1 MKLFLSSMFF
11 FLCITSSFMAIGE
24 PLLNDEAC
32 DPAPDLSGF
41 DIVHGNVT
49 IDGGYNQYDSIYVF
63 GNVRINQYNVNRHT
77 IFYGSIYATGDVYIG
92 KKVTVTGFVYS
103 EGTITLHNTGN
114 IRIREGTCNEGEKI
128 PPPQIELPVDELI
141 GEVCNDIFRDAVQSH
156 DEGTLTIWG
165 SQARIIDS
173 TSSFD
178 FETLAGGTNA
188 NNCSAGICRVTG
200 TESEKLSD
208 FEIPRIVGKNITA
221 EPPSW
226 NGNVTHVTLGAA
238 NDDISNGRYEGTI
251 FGKLKVQQGS
261 IVFLEQVDYLN
272 NQYQIDEIE
281 IVNNASLY
289 LESGVYA
296 VRKLSS
302 ASGGYIQVANGAK
315 VYFFVEEAFN
325 GELNILS
332 NPSDFHFIVNKNL
345 TLNSDSEINAS
356 VYSDNIVLQ
365 GNTIINGRVASKDLL
380 IIGSSTVN
388 NQAVCPIPEET
399 NQFVITTQP
408 NALTCEP
415 HSVTLQVLKNDSSI
429 DTDFIGTVDLAVTDV
444 NNNGIGDWSMATDN
458 TRLDNKLA
466 NDGVATYTF
475 NGSENGEIG
484 LLLSVTAVSEVS
496 ISMSQGALAAV
507 PKNINFQSSMIKISQ
522 TCNNPIAGQCINTAN
537 REFPLTLTAYKAD
550 ESQACINYN
559 PDKIAF
565 WSEFNT
571 KKDVDVNTIAIGRTE
586 VDAVELPISFSA
598 GVATIDANY
607 PDAGRINIHLKDPD
621 IEDITGE
628 IITVVNP
635 LKLVVGS
642 AARNSRRVDRNR
654 EVAAGAWVRASI
666 PDYTNPLV
674 VDTFNVT
681 VKAIIDCT
689 VSSGVEKNCG
699 RRRGDNVKVT
709 APSFTNTINLAS
721 SLIFPSAGVLGNLYY
736 DNNNPDPGA
745 LPFEVEMINGR
756 FKYSDLAYDEVGTL
770 GLQALSS
777 NYLDIIG
784 NDITPSDIKVTKRF
798 YPDYISYKENSF
810 MAMPSCN
817 ADFSYLGEEA
827 IGLKYIL
834 MAHPQ
839 GATQVTKNYD
849 DSLGYPVAGSFEQ
862 FARDDFSNSFVILQD
877 NTPPNYYQ
885 KSDWKSGEFSVALSL
900 DPAVAHPATIGVD
913 RDRTTPQ
920 GPFEGGTTRAI
931 EYFIKLSGGDGE
943 QVKVDSATSCNTFS
957 PAFTDQCLLG
967 DLDDVFHGR
976 LQAGNGHGSE
986 LQPIR
991 TTIEATY
998 FDGTQ
1003 FVPFDRDSCT
1013 DVIEAQV
1020 AKVDISG
1027 GVADKTTITTFPI
1040 VLSSGK
1046 NYFNFSAPNSRGK
1059 LDYFIRLKDLASASL
1074 YAPWLLDSG
1083 NAVVCPGET
1092 GSLKDCISGYVE
1104 FGLFR
1109 GNDRIIYRM
1118 QTFE

>member
-41 DIVHGNVT
+41 DIVPGNVT
-49 IDGGYNQYDSIYVF
+49 IEGGYDQYDSIYVF
-63 GNVRINQYNVNRHT
+63 GNVRINQYNVNRRTTFH
-77 IFYGSIYATGDVYIG
+77 GSIYATGDVYIG

-141 GEVCNDIFRDAVQSH
+141 GKVCNDIFRDAVQSH

-238 NDDISNGRYEGTI
+238 NDDISNGRYKGTI

-289 LESGVYA
+289 LKSGVYA

-302 ASGGYIQVANGAK
+302 ASGGYIQVDNGEK
-315 VYFFVEEAFN
+315 VYFFVEEAFD
-325 GELNILS
+325 GELNILG

-356 VYSDNIVLQ
+356 VYSDDDVVLQ

-798 YPDYISYKENSF
+798 YPDYLSHDTFVAILACSESDFTYMGQQEISTNYT
-810 MAMPSCN
+810 
-817 ADFSYLGEEA
+817 LR
-827 IGLKYIL
+827 
-834 MAHPQ
+834 AHAQ
-839 GATQVTKNYD
+839 GATVDLKNYD
-849 DSLGYPVAGSFEQ
+849 ESLGYPVATAFEHY
-862 FARDDFSNSFVILQD
+862 AGTGGAGGIDLSTRLPVSYYNPELWVAGEYVVTNELLGIDK
-877 NTPPNYYQ
+877 NTSP
-885 KSDWKSGEFSVALSL
+885 D
-900 DPAVAHPATIGVD
+900 
-913 RDRTTPQ
+913 
-920 GPFEGGTTRAI
+920 GPFNAI
-931 EYFIKLSGGDGE
+931 DYFIKLSGKDGE
-943 QVKVDSATSCNTFS
+943 KVQDGPDLCI
-957 PAFTDQCLLG
+957 DHKCILGKLG
-967 DLDDVFHGR
+967 DVVYGR

-986 LQPIR
+986 FQPIR
-991 TTIEATY
+991 TLIEATY
-998 FDGTQ
+998 FDGRQ
-1003 FVPFDRDSCT
+1003 FVPFTRDACT
-1013 DVIEAQV
+1013 
-1020 AKVDISG
+1020 
-1027 GVADKTTITTFPI
+1027 PI
-1040 VLSSGK
+1040 VNQQLSATPTMTTSNEIIVGSGTNTTTLSIQNSPLITGK
-1046 NYFNFSAPNSRGK
+1046 SYFEFSAPDSRGK

-1092 GSLKDCISGYVE
+1092 GGLTDCISGYVE